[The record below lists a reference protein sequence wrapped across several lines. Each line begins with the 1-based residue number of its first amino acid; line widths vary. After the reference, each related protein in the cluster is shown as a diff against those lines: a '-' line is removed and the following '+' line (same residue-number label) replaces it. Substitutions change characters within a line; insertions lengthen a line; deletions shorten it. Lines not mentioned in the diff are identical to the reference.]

1 MSETIR
7 AVMLD
12 PDWFGDV
19 DAERDHFQDL
29 LDDVI
34 VEGIDCAEE
43 EIPDRVGEADLLL
56 SHYTGVSAE
65 VMDATGC
72 QVVSRYATGID
83 GIDVEAATDRGVR
96 VTRVPTY
103 CNDEVGTHIVSLA
116 MALVRGLP
124 MYDASTEDGT
134 WEWDG
139 AAPIRPPEQQT
150 FGFLAFGNKA
160 QAAAE
165 RASAL
170 GFDVVSHDPYLDDDE
185 LESMGATPV
194 SFAELLDTADV
205 LSLNTPLTEETEGL
219 IDADALARLDD
230 NAVLINTSR
239 GRVVDEAALIDALEA
254 NELRGAGLDVLA
266 REPPESDNPLLDRN
280 DVIVT
285 PHAAWYST
293 GSEET
298 LRRRGTEIAVAALRE
313 EETDGIVNPD
323 AGGGM

>member
-1 MSETIR
+1 MSDAIR

-19 DAERDHFQDL
+19 DAERDHFQGL
-29 LDDVI
+29 LDDVV
-34 VEGIDCAEE
+34 VEGIDCEAG

-83 GIDVEAATDRGVR
+83 GIDIDAATQRGVR

-116 MALVRGLP
+116 IALVRGLP
-124 MYDASTEDGT
+124 MYDADTRDGT
-134 WEWDG
+134 WEWDR
-139 AAPIRPPEQQT
+139 AAPIRPPERQT

-165 RASAL
+165 RARAL
-170 GFDVVSHDPYLDDDE
+170 GFDVAAHDPYLGDDQLDA
-185 LESMGATPV
+185 LGATPV
-194 SFAELLDTADV
+194 DFEELLDTADV
-205 LSLNTPLTEETEGL
+205 LSLNTPLTEETEGM

-230 NAVLINTSR
+230 DAVLINTSR
-239 GRVVDEAALIDALEA
+239 GRVVDEEALIDALEA
-254 NELRGAGLDVLA
+254 DELRGAGLDVLA
-266 REPPESDNPLLDRN
+266 REPPEPDNPLLARD

-293 GSEET
+293 GSAAT

-313 EETDGIVNPD
+313 EDVDGLVNPD
-323 AGGGM
+323 ALGNV

>member
-1 MSETIR
+1 
-7 AVMLD
+7 MLD

-19 DAERDHFQDL
+19 DAERDHFRDL
-29 LDDVI
+29 LDNVV
-34 VEGIDCAEE
+34 VEAIDCQED

-83 GIDVEAATDRGVR
+83 GIDVDAATERGVR

-116 MALVRGLP
+116 MALSRGLP

-134 WEWDG
+134 WEWDL
-139 AAPIRPPEQQT
+139 AAPIHPPERQT

-165 RASAL
+165 RARAL
-170 GFDVVSHDPYLDDDE
+170 GFDVASHDPYLSDDE
-185 LESMGATPV
+185 LEAKGATPV
-194 SFAELLDTADV
+194 SFEELLDISDV
-205 LSLNTPLTEETEGL
+205 LSLNTPLTDETEEM

-230 NAVLINTSR
+230 NAILINTSR
-239 GRVVDEAALIDALEA
+239 GRVVDETALINALEA
-254 NELRGAGLDVLA
+254 DELRGAGLDVLA
-266 REPPESDNPLLDRN
+266 REPPDPDNPLLSRD
-280 DVIVT
+280 DVIAT

-298 LRRRGTEIAVAALRE
+298 LRRRGTEIAVAALRGE
-313 EETDGIVNPD
+313 EVDGLVNTDVLGE
-323 AGGGM
+323 A